1 MTRMIIAITT
11 SSFAQDNSTPL
22 ELIREKGFEI
32 RTNLHGR
39 KLQKEETIALCSGC
53 TAIIAG
59 TETYDREVLERL
71 GSVKV
76 ISRCGTGIDNI
87 DVPAMRKLGMKL
99 FNTPDAPTL
108 AVAELTI
115 GLILSLLRNIPRLDA
130 EIHHGTWKKRMGNLL
145 NQKQVGVIGFGR
157 IGRKVADLLVPF
169 ACRIVYHDI
178 SKDLSAD
185 PPYVEPNVARR
196 TPENKRRC
204 DAPRVNRSR
213 QILDRRRRIADHEE
227 GGMAC

>member
-1 MTRMIIAITT
+1 
-11 SSFAQDNSTPL
+11 
-22 ELIREKGFEI
+22 
-32 RTNLHGR
+32 
-39 KLQKEETIALCSGC
+39 
-53 TAIIAG
+53 
-59 TETYDREVLERL
+59 
-71 GSVKV
+71 
-76 ISRCGTGIDNI
+76 
-87 DVPAMRKLGMKL
+87 MRKLGMKL

-115 GLILSLLRNIPRLDA
+115 GLILSLLRNIPRLDE

-185 PPYVEPNVARR
+185 PPYVEPNALDELLKTSDVVTLHASTAAGRFLIGEEELR
-196 TPENKRRC
+196 TMKKG
-204 DAPRVNRSR
+204 AWLVNTSR
-213 QILDRRRRIADHEE
+213 GEAVDEEALCRALEE
-227 GGMAC
+227 GRLSGAALDVFQKEPYDGPLKNLPNVILTPHVGSYAKESRIEMETQAVRNLLAGLGL